1 LSRPLVRGL
10 LYAALGLAFVLHN
23 DLWLWNDAQ
32 MVGGLPVG
40 LVYHVVFCLAVAGLM
55 WALVRFAWP
64 QNLEADPSAEG
75 DASR

>member
-10 LYAALGLAFVLHN
+10 LYGALLLAFVLHN
-23 DLWLWNDAQ
+23 DRWLWNDAR
-32 MVGGLPVG
+32 MVAGLPVG

-64 QNLEADPSAEG
+64 QNLDSGPSHGDEAN
-75 DASR
+75 R